1 MGSEHVRDS
10 FHADVT
16 RRRHTALR
24 LHDLRHAFASMALS
38 AGVDLKTVS
47 SALGHSAISTTADI
61 YAHVT
66 DSLMRDAA
74 RRIDGALTVALRK
87 STKAS

>member
-1 MGSEHVRDS
+1 MLRDAGVP
-10 FHADVT
+10 HM
-16 RRRHTALR
+16 R
-24 LHDLRHAFASMALS
+24 LHDLRHTFASMALD

-47 SALGHSAISTTADI
+47 NALGHSTISTTADV

-74 RRIDGALTVALRK
+74 DRIDGAIATAVSRPAGG
-87 STKAS
+87 ASPA